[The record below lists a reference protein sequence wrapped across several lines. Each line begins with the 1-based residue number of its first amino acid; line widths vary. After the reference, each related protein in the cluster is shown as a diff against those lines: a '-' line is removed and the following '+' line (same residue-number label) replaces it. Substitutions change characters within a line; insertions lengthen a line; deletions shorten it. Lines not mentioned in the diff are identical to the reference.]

1 MAFTIPN
8 TILATNV
15 DSVEEFIGFKLPITF
30 ETNNQSITTLES
42 TKANLTSLLFTTKGE
57 RVFQPDLGVNLR
69 THLFNPISTETTLQI
84 EEDIIEQIS
93 IWLPFLEVKNAQ
105 FFDVYQVVPMEVI
118 PRNKILCYAF
128 FRCVH
133 LRRRGLDLLVL
144 HRLRRRQRL
153 RQLLPSSSQKNEA
166 RLDGNNLWN

>member
-93 IWLPFLEVKNAQ
+93 IWLPFLEVKNIKTEQ
-105 FFDVYQVVPMEVI
+105 QPE
-118 PRNKILCYAF
+118 
-128 FRCVH
+128 
-133 LRRRGLDLLVL
+133 
-144 HRLRRRQRL
+144 
-153 RQLLPSSSQKNEA
+153 
-166 RLDGNNLWN
+166 NNLLKVEINYKFKSNPDMVDSLQLDINAGATY

>member
-1 MAFTIPN
+1 VAFTIPN

-93 IWLPFLEVKNAQ
+93 IWLPFLEVKNIKTEQ
-105 FFDVYQVVPMEVI
+105 QPE
-118 PRNKILCYAF
+118 
-128 FRCVH
+128 
-133 LRRRGLDLLVL
+133 
-144 HRLRRRQRL
+144 
-153 RQLLPSSSQKNEA
+153 
-166 RLDGNNLWN
+166 NNLLKVEINYKFKSNPDMVDSLQLDINAGATY